1 MSLRQGSRPL
11 SRTSS
16 FSGRVRAW
24 RRMEAIGPA
33 GGLEV
38 SGLREG
44 TPVVLYDGPLGK
56 VRGRLLRGGASWR
69 VTGGRGASACLRLA
83 LDPPS
88 EAAPAAHCVQ

>member
-16 FSGRVRAW
+16 FTGRVRAW

-56 VRGRLLRGGASWR
+56 VRGRPLCGGACQQFVR
-69 VTGGRGASACLRLA
+69 RRAVCAYLRLA
-83 LDPPS
+83 L
-88 EAAPAAHCVQ
+88 AAQ